1 MSVFPTKTEAE
12 SLLLNGLDIKASG
25 MTAPQVQAVSSILGL
40 EVEKVVRTYRDYI
53 LTASDWTQVA
63 DAPVDTAAWATYRQA
78 LRDIPAQSGFP
89 DNITWPQE
97 PAT

>member
-12 SLLLNGLDIKASG
+12 SLLLNGLDIKSPE

-40 EVEKVVRTYRDYI
+40 EKEKVVRTYRDYI

-63 DAPVDTAAWATYRQA
+63 DAPVDTTAWATYRQA

-97 PAT
+97 PTA

>member
-1 MSVFPTKTEAE
+1 MSVFSTKTEAE
-12 SLLLNGLDIKASG
+12 SLLLNGLDIKSSG
-25 MTAPQVQAVSSILGL
+25 MTTTQVQAVSSILG
-40 EVEKVVRTYRDYI
+40 VETGKVVRTYRDYI
-53 LTASDWTQVA
+53 LSASDWTQVA

-97 PAT
+97 PTT

>member
-1 MSVFPTKTEAE
+1 MEYFEVITNAKTGEVTKRPYTEAE
-12 SLLLNGLDIKASG
+12 VVAAKAAQHE
-25 MTAPQVQAVSSILGL
+25 T
-40 EVEKVVRTYRDYI
+40 VRAQRDAL

-97 PAT
+97 PTT